1 MSNPLGLLAGEW
13 CAADAWRRAR
23 HQAASDPDPL
33 LHGWQQ
39 VGALVV
45 ADMIRRWAGAILA
58 DDVGLGK
65 THSAMAVARYLD
77 ARAALVA
84 PAAILPQWR
93 ALLDARGIHWPM
105 FSTTRLS
112 RGVHSV
118 GPDIEACDLIIVD
131 EGHHF
136 RNPGTRRYAMLARLA
151 VSRRLLF
158 LSATPIQNSAND
170 LLALFRLFLPDTLI
184 EALQA
189 PGEAS
194 NDHDASEDLAPLS
207 GLIGS
212 MVVRRTRAE
221 LTRECSVTD
230 FSSRSLISYVA
241 EEPDPEVLNALTRAP
256 AAAMGLQGDP
266 EALYR
271 MVLLKRFASSPH
283 AAVATLKRG
292 RNYLLRLQEAV
303 DAGRTLSRIEFRRAF
318 GDHVVNQMRQSV
330 LPFWYADSL
339 SSVEGKD
346 LERRVELLDDVIARV
361 ASLGQAHGGIAR
373 LLHEEVREHAPVIVF
388 TAYTETARAL
398 FELLRQDA
406 NCVLWTGSEVRV
418 SRWTRVELDEAL
430 DIFRHGHPLLPAL
443 PRVLIST
450 AVASE
455 GLNLVEAKTVIHADL
470 CWNPARLDQ
479 RTGRADRLGREDEL
493 RVVMFEPARS
503 VERELELVHRIAR
516 KRGLERQQL
525 SSGESWVS
533 WAHTIRQSEPEDA
546 HRASGVWWLP
556 TPGPPKVVVA
566 NHRIWAA
573 DLATQELIDPR
584 PLLRVLRDADRPAAW
599 VSEDPGRV
607 ARRVRRLLALPTVS
621 QRLDGAQVDV
631 LRRVHL
637 RAQRWDEVGM
647 HENARRL
654 RTDIAPL
661 ITVPLPWAAE
671 QERQRRLRESDDDPT
686 IDTLEKDLGA
696 LLPPAPQSSPKDIRI
711 VWFGPDAP
719 RMTDSI
725 LGDSTTGSSAA
736 KNVSRETSDAH
747 VR

>member
-13 CAADAWRRAR
+13 CAADAWRRAQ
-23 HQAASDPDPL
+23 HLAAADPDPL

-45 ADMIRRWAGAILA
+45 ADMIRRWGGAILA

-112 RGVHSV
+112 RGMHPV

-136 RNPGTRRYAMLARLA
+136 RNPGTQRYATLAHLA
-151 VSRRLLF
+151 ISRRLLF

-170 LLALFRLFLPDTLI
+170 LLALFRLFLPDTVI
-184 EALQA
+184 ESLQA
-189 PGEAS
+189 PHSVHCGQNAGP
-194 NDHDASEDLAPLS
+194 DLAALS

-212 MVVRRTRAE
+212 MVVRRTREE
-221 LTRECSVTD
+221 LDRRPAVTD
-230 FSSRSLISYVA
+230 FSSRRRISYVA
-241 EEPDPEVLNALTRAP
+241 DDPDPDVLAALTRAP
-256 AAAMGLQGDP
+256 SAAMGLQGDP

-271 MVLLKRFASSPH
+271 MVLLKRFASSPR

-303 DAGRTLSRIEFRRAF
+303 AAGRTLSRSEFRRAF
-318 GDHVVNQMRQSV
+318 GGDVVDQMRQSV
-330 LPFWYADSL
+330 LPFWYADS
-339 SSVEGKD
+339 SSNVDAGD
-346 LERRVELLDDVIARV
+346 IGARVELLDDVIARV
-361 ASLGQAHGGIAR
+361 ASLGHAHGGIAR
-373 LLHEEVREHAPVIVF
+373 LVSDEVREHSPAILF

-430 DIFRHGHPLLPAL
+430 DIFRWGHPLLPAL

-479 RTGRADRLGREDEL
+479 RTGRADRTRTRRRATRGHVRARPFGRTRARAGPSDRAKTGPGTTAALVKGKLGELGAHDSAERAGGCAPCVGGLVAAYTRATEGGCREPSDL
-493 RVVMFEPARS
+493 
-503 VERELELVHRIAR
+503 
-516 KRGLERQQL
+516 G
-525 SSGESWVS
+525 SG
-533 WAHTIRQSEPEDA
+533 
-546 HRASGVWWLP
+546 
-556 TPGPPKVVVA
+556 
-566 NHRIWAA
+566 
-573 DLATQELIDPR
+573 PR
-584 PLLRVLRDADRPAAW
+584 NTGADRPASA
-599 VSEDPGRV
+599 PPRA
-607 ARRVRRLLALPTVS
+607 ARCRQACGLGERRPRAGGAASTSLAGS
-621 QRLDGAQVDV
+621 A
-631 LRRVHL
+631 
-637 RAQRWDEVGM
+637 
-647 HENARRL
+647 N
-654 RTDIAPL
+654 
-661 ITVPLPWAAE
+661 
-671 QERQRRLRESDDDPT
+671 REPT
-686 IDTLEKDLGA
+686 IGLRPGGRASRGA
-696 LLPPAPQSSPKDIRI
+696 SSRAAVGRGRDARERSAIADRYRTADHRSPSVGGGAGTATTPPRI
-711 VWFGPDAP
+711 G
-719 RMTDSI
+719 
-725 LGDSTTGSSAA
+725 
-736 KNVSRETSDAH
+736 
-747 VR
+747 